1 MTKKT
6 SNVQETKPIAY
17 DALLYP
23 VFDAD
28 YEDEEKEVIGYEWMI
43 DEIIKY
49 GRILERQERQLMR
62 KQELVNRIFV
72 LSV

>member
-28 YEDEEKEVIGYEWMI
+28 YEDEEEEVIGYECMSCGNIQGKKNGFGCDRCSAPLTEW
-43 DEIIKY
+43 Y
-49 GRILERQERQLMR
+49 G
-62 KQELVNRIFV
+62 
-72 LSV
+72 

>member
-28 YEDEEKEVIGYEWMI
+28 YEYEEEEVIGYECMSCGNIQGKKNGFGCDRCSAPLTEW
-43 DEIIKY
+43 Y
-49 GRILERQERQLMR
+49 G
-62 KQELVNRIFV
+62 
-72 LSV
+72 